1 MVGKKELLGWVSAT
15 CGRPVASF
23 SALKDGDAL
32 VRCVEETWPLA
43 YDEVQPRFPKRMDGS
58 RDSKENFELVK
69 AVFASIGLPP
79 EALDVRGVRA
89 SAFKPCYNLLV
100 VCFFLRNLALHGD
113 FSVDFTHQIDATL
126 TQFLQ
131 SPASVESLRRG
142 GALPPGPGEKTPG
155 KKPRKKAESAP
166 RRPRRRAS
174 GAPDAASAL
183 SLLGSA
189 LETATAASPY
199 GGIENGGIEP
209 SEPNAA
215 LPTRGPDAKPTRRG
229 LAYRRGERAT
239 RRVPSASSSDPVFR
253 PPSPPRGA
261 SANGGGGFALVGV
274 FLRPRRVVALEGHQ
288 KLGFAPLETLHAKLE
303 TIRVALAEAVVV
315 ELSHEGRKV
324 AVLERVGK
332 LLSLHEV
339 GVPHRERAS
348 VGGPRDDVV
357 ARLV

>member
-1 MVGKKELLGWVSAT
+1 MCLRFWRFLGSDAASRAQLAAPSEFPRALRPARRRMPPEPPPRPSGMVGKKELLGWVSAT

-174 GAPDAASAL
+174 GAP
-183 SLLGSA
+183 
-189 LETATAASPY
+189 
-199 GGIENGGIEP
+199 
-209 SEPNAA
+209 
-215 LPTRGPDAKPTRRG
+215 TRR
-229 LAYRRGERAT
+229 RR
-239 RRVPSASSSDPVFR
+239 
-253 PPSPPRGA
+253 
-261 SANGGGGFALVGV
+261 
-274 FLRPRRVVALEGHQ
+274 
-288 KLGFAPLETLHAKLE
+288 
-303 TIRVALAEAVVV
+303 
-315 ELSHEGRKV
+315 
-324 AVLERVGK
+324 
-332 LLSLHEV
+332 
-339 GVPHRERAS
+339 
-348 VGGPRDDVV
+348 
-357 ARLV
+357 

>member
-174 GAPDAASAL
+174 GAPDAAPAL

-215 LPTRGPDAKPTRRG
+215 SPTRGPDAKPTRRG

-253 PPSPPRGA
+253 PRRRPAASPRAVAAARRSARLASGRPIGPRSAPDATPTRSGA
-261 SANGGGGFALVGV
+261 FCGGEAPEGTDPRSASMGPTRWTRTTRNA
-274 FLRPRRVVALEGHQ
+274 PRRRQ
-288 KLGFAPLETLHAKLE
+288 TRSKL
-303 TIRVALAEAVVV
+303 
-315 ELSHEGRKV
+315 
-324 AVLERVGK
+324 
-332 LLSLHEV
+332 
-339 GVPHRERAS
+339 
-348 VGGPRDDVV
+348 
-357 ARLV
+357 